1 MSANKALQ
9 GTSGQRGFP
18 KIVLLPKYAVNQNL
32 VVQSPLAPE
41 LKYYI
46 LQHYEQLISNKA

>member
-32 VVQSPLAPE
+32 VV
-41 LKYYI
+41 
-46 LQHYEQLISNKA
+46 